1 MKGSGEME
9 KTLRVIRPGESVDD
23 YSWAKKLTTDE
34 RLALAER
41 LTREGWE
48 AAHGEPFPS
57 LDRSK
62 VKIVRL
68 AELGAE

>member
-1 MKGSGEME
+1 ME

-23 YSWAKKLTTDE
+23 YSWAKNLTVDE
-34 RLALAER
+34 RIAHAER

-57 LDRSK
+57 MDRSK
-62 VKIVRL
+62 AKIVRL
-68 AELGAE
+68 AEMRAE

>member
-1 MKGSGEME
+1 ME
-9 KTLRVIRPGESVDD
+9 KTLRVIRSGEPVDD
-23 YSWAKKLTTDE
+23 YPWAKKLTVDE

-48 AAHGEPFPS
+48 AAHGELFPS

-62 VKIVRL
+62 VKVVRL
-68 AELGAE
+68 AELGAD